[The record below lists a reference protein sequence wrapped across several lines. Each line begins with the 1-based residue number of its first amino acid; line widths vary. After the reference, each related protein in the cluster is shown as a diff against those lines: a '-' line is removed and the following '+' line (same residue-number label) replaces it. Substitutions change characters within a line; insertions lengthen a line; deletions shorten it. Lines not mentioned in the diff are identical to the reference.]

1 MLGVTA
7 SIGISIY
14 PRHGEDGMILLKC
27 ADDAM
32 YQAKKKKDSFQMF
45 ISK

>member
-1 MLGVTA
+1 A

-14 PRHGEDGMILLKC
+14 PLDGWDLDTILKL

-32 YQAKKKKDSFQMF
+32 YQAKQQGGGRCVVQGTW
-45 ISK
+45 